1 MPEARGGGRVRLL
14 HLYGERRK
22 ERRFR
27 PPLPLSSPHPPPALP
42 GARAQQRR
50 LPWGLPLLPRRPGW
64 GSAGAGLGPAVPWSL
79 RGDERCLSR
88 EPPAGPWSGALAV
101 SLSPKSSVLG
111 FFPWLH
117 RDRYRGC
124 NVQLK
129 PNSFYI
135 NLVIWRIS
143 YR

>member
-1 MPEARGGGRVRLL
+1 MPLL

-27 PPLPLSSPHPPPALP
+27 PPLPLSSPHPAPALP
-42 GARAQQRR
+42 GARARQRR
-50 LPWGLPLLPRRPGW
+50 LPWGLPPLLRRPGW
-64 GSAGAGLGPAVPWSL
+64 GSAGAGLDSAVPWSL
-79 RGDERCLSR
+79 RGDERCPTR
-88 EPPAGPWSGALAV
+88 EPPAGLWSGALAV
-101 SLSPKSSVLG
+101 SLSPKSQSSNSSVLG

-135 NLVIWRIS
+135 NLVIRRIS